1 MDTNM
6 QKTKSSGMRT
16 IGVIGLASLS
26 FLFVLSALG
35 QGSDWVARVL
45 IVGSLLMWAVMTWHV
60 YQKN

>member
-16 IGVIGLASLS
+16 VGVIGLASLS

-35 QGSDWVARVL
+35 QGSDWVARAL

-60 YQKN
+60 YQKD